1 MHITRCSASAIKT
14 YNHCAFKYYMHY
26 ILQMEDK
33 AGKAALQGK
42 IVHQVF
48 EWMSKLKRRDKTY
61 IDYMWLLERAWNMH
75 VKQNPDISI
84 RRVTSRGEAADFR
97 KCRLSV
103 ETIIV
108 NKYYNP
114 YELDVIDGE
123 IEFQLEMPGPE
134 WECNNQQ
141 FRARGFIDLI
151 HKINDET
158 IEIIDWKTGSR
169 ADFFTKEDTNVYTL
183 IKNIQA
189 RLYHLAATQFYPQYE
204 NILTTFYFT
213 SDGGPI
219 TISLNR
225 DDIPLTIAMLL
236 EFFQKVKTDSVI
248 TRNRKWHCR
257 MCSYERSGI
266 CNHAWADFNIRGEKY
281 TKKKYHQ
288 LSFDKQKEISN
299 V

>member
-1 MHITRCSASAIKT
+1 
-14 YNHCAFKYYMHY
+14 
-26 ILQMEDK
+26 MEDK

-48 EWMSKLKRRDKTY
+48 EWMSKLKRRGKTY
-61 IDYMWLLERAWNMH
+61 IDHMWLLERAWDMH

-103 ETIIV
+103 ETIIA
-108 NKYYNP
+108 NAHYNP
-114 YELDVIDGE
+114 YTIDVIDGE
-123 IEFQLEMPGPE
+123 IEFHLEMPGPE
-134 WECNNQQ
+134 WEK
-141 FRARGFIDLI
+141 FRVRGFIDLI
-151 HKINDET
+151 HKIDDKT

-189 RLYHLAATQFYPQYE
+189 RLYHLAATQLYPQYE
-204 NILTTFYFT
+204 NILITFYFT
-213 SDGGPI
+213 ADGGPV

-225 DDIPLTIAMLL
+225 DDIPLTIAILWDFL
-236 EFFQKVKTDSVI
+236 QKVKTDSVI

-281 TKKKYHQ
+281 TKKKYYQ
-288 LSFDKQKEISN
+288 LGFDKQKEIADG
-299 V
+299 